1 MQSADAMGSEAMA
14 KRQFGA
20 RLYTIQKGT
29 GWNFRKARKMAVG
42 ILTQFKKGQV
52 EGNWGR
58 GFFEKT
64 PSPIFYKNTYFN
76 INSTASTYMSMLTF
90 FSFAFP
96 VIRLSAT
103 YVITP
108 IEIPSEML

>member
-1 MQSADAMGSEAMA
+1 MRSVDATASEA
-14 KRQFGA
+14 KVKKQFGA
-20 RLYTIQKGT
+20 KLYTIQKGT
-29 GWNFRKARKMAVG
+29 GWNFRKAWKIAVE

-52 EGNWGR
+52 EVKLGTVFLKKPR
-58 GFFEKT
+58 
-64 PSPIFYKNTYFN
+64 PQFYKNTYFN
-76 INSTASTYMSMLTF
+76 MNSTASTYMSALTF

>member
-14 KRQFGA
+14 KKQFGA

-52 EGNWGR
+52 E
-58 GFFEKT
+58 
-64 PSPIFYKNTYFN
+64 
-76 INSTASTYMSMLTF
+76 
-90 FSFAFP
+90 
-96 VIRLSAT
+96 V
-103 YVITP
+103 
-108 IEIPSEML
+108 

>member
-1 MQSADAMGSEAMA
+1 MA
-14 KRQFGA
+14 
-20 RLYTIQKGT
+20 I
-29 GWNFRKARKMAVG
+29 G

-52 EGNWGR
+52 EVKLGT
-58 GFFEKT
+58 GFFWKN
-64 PSPIFYKNTYFN
+64 PVPNFIFYKNTYFN
-76 INSTASTYMSMLTF
+76 TNSTASTYMSMLTF

-103 YVITP
+103 YVMTP